1 MDPLQ
6 ETEVER
12 DTVAA
17 EILRLK
23 ILLDH
28 MVMLHKEAKED
39 NDQLS
44 FCKRQL
50 ARLEVE
56 NPKVQQNVEVKGIS
70 WPCAF
75 FSSTLIFCASS

>member
-70 WPCAF
+70 
-75 FSSTLIFCASS
+75 